1 MISFHFIQTTEIHQ
15 QLNYSHECFMA
26 VTNALLPIAISFPQP
41 IKISTSKENS
51 DSHKSP
57 PIEIKLSLFLL
68 I

>member
-1 MISFHFIQTTEIHQ
+1 
-15 QLNYSHECFMA
+15 MA
-26 VTNALLPIAISFPQP
+26 VTNALLPIALSFAQT
-41 IKISTSKENS
+41 IKNSASKEKS

>member
-1 MISFHFIQTTEIHQ
+1 MISFHFIQTTKIYQ

-26 VTNALLPIAISFPQP
+26 VTNALLPIAYSFSQH
-41 IKISTSKENS
+41 IKNSMSKENS